1 MKKHKGLE
9 ELFKLADEIF
19 DFIVQKCAVDGQV
32 DFDELDIV
40 IDRLKLLKDRLIA
53 FETHQRFT
61 IDEIQKVLKELRK
74 DNQSYVK
81 YID

>member
-1 MKKHKGLE
+1 MKKSKQLE

-19 DFIVQKCAVDGQV
+19 NYVLQKCAIGNEVN
-32 DFDELDIV
+32 FDELDIV

-53 FETHQRFT
+53 FETNQRYT
-61 IDEIQKVLKELRK
+61 VEEIKKALKEVRK
-74 DNQSYVK
+74 DDRRYVE